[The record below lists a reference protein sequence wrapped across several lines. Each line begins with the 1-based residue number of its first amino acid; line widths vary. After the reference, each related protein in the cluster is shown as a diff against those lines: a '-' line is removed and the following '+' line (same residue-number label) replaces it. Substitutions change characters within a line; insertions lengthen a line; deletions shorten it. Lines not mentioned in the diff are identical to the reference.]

1 MCLTAKNF
9 GLQEENINI
18 SANRKERP
26 LIRETGWGTTER
38 ERERQMDRKR
48 EKGGG
53 RMQCFMKKEDKSL
66 IDVENVET
74 TGERCCHLS

>member
-18 SANRKERP
+18 SKPQGKTTNEENGIGYHRKRERG
-26 LIRETGWGTTER
+26 RWTER
-38 ERERQMDRKR
+38 ERKR
-48 EKGGG
+48 EGG
-53 RMQCFMKKEDKSL
+53 RMQCFMKKQNKSL